1 MVIPPII
8 VALAP
13 IQQPSP
19 TMISFANVRQRY
31 SPEAEPQFGVRR
43 SDSSVG
49 CWCRVYLNSRSNK
62 HVIADYNRVAVV
74 EDAAIVDADII
85 AHMYVVAETDY
96 RAIAYRY
103 IRADAAKQLAYHAV
117 LFRVV
122 AIR

>member
-1 MVIPPII
+1 MYANDTRPKQSPN
-8 VALAP
+8 LA
-13 IQQPSP
+13 S
-19 TMISFANVRQRY
+19 
-31 SPEAEPQFGVRR
+31 GVRIAV
-43 SDSSVG
+43 SDVM
-49 CWCRVYLNSRSNK
+49 RVYLNSRSNK

-103 IRADAAKQLAYHAV
+103 IRADAAKQLTYHAV
-117 LFRVV
+117 LFRAV